1 MSELRI
7 KYFDS
12 VRLEGGITLRDV
24 DVAYRTWGE
33 LNEARDNVIVVFHSL
48 TGDSNAADWW
58 APMIGRGRALD
69 TSTHFVV
76 CVNLLGSCYGTTGP
90 RSIDPGSDRPY
101 ANSFPIPTVRDNVA
115 LQRRLLDDLGVTGID
130 VAIGGS
136 LGGMIALEWA
146 LMDRSLKRVV
156 AIATSGRHSAWCIA
170 WSEVQRQAIYTDPN
184 WNGGNYSVGNPPRA
198 GLATARMMAVL
209 SYRNQTSFSDRFGR
223 DKIIEQEAFSVESYL
238 RHQGKKLVDRFDANC
253 YVRLSQTTNSH
264 DLARGRGRRESGL
277 GQEPEPGPGRGS
289 GPESGRGS
297 GQSLGN
303 YERVLAS
310 IEQEVLVV
318 GISSDVLFPV
328 VEQEELAFHIPR
340 AELEILD
347 STHGHDAFLLEA
359 EGLNQKVKRWLRK
372 TRIRRHKTLQLS
384 QTCV

>member
-12 VRLEGGITLRDV
+12 VRLEGGFTLRDV

-33 LNEARDNVIVVFHSL
+33 LNESRDNVIVVFHSL

-58 APMIGRGRALD
+58 APMIGPGRALD

-76 CVNLLGSCYGTTGP
+76 CINLLGSCYGTTGP
-90 RSIDPGSDRPY
+90 TSIDPGTGKPY

-115 LQRRLLDDLGVTGID
+115 LQRRLLDELGVTGIE

-156 AIATSGRHSAWCIA
+156 AVATSGRHSAWCIA
-170 WSEVQRQAIYTDPN
+170 WSEAQRQAIYADPN
-184 WNGGNYSVGNPPRA
+184 WNGGNYSVASPPRA
-198 GLATARMMAVL
+198 GLATARMIAML
-209 SYRNQTSFSDRFGR
+209 SYRNQISFSDRFGR
-223 DKIIEQEAFSVESYL
+223 DKIVEQEAFSVESYL

-264 DLARGRGRRESGL
+264 DLARGRGLGRRSESV
-277 GQEPEPGPGRGS
+277 QR
-289 GPESGRGS
+289 PESGPGS
-297 GQSLGN
+297 GQSEGN

-359 EGLNQKVKRWLRK
+359 EHLNRKVKRWLRK
-372 TRIRRHKTLQLS
+372 TQTRRPKTVQLS
-384 QTCV
+384 RTCV

>member
-12 VRLEGGITLRDV
+12 VRLEDGTTLRDV
-24 DVAYRTWGE
+24 DMAYRTWGE
-33 LNEARDNVIVVFHSL
+33 LNAARDNVIVVCHSL
-48 TGDSNAADWW
+48 TGDCNAAEWW

-69 TSTHFVV
+69 TNTHFVV

-90 RSIDPGSDRPY
+90 TSIDPGSGRPY
-101 ANSFPIPTVRDNVA
+101 ASSFPIPTVRDNVV
-115 LQRRLLDDLGVTGID
+115 LQRRLLDELGVTGIE

-136 LGGMIALEWA
+136 LGGMIVLEWA

-170 WSEVQRQAIYTDPN
+170 WSEAQRQAIYADPN
-184 WNGGNYSVGNPPRA
+184 WNGGNYSVGSPPGA
-198 GLATARMMAVL
+198 GLATARMMAML

-223 DKIIEQEAFSVESYL
+223 DRILEQEAFSVESYL
-238 RHQGKKLVDRFDANC
+238 RHQGKKLVERFDANC

-264 DLARGRGRRESGL
+264 DVARGRGPTRS
-277 GQEPEPGPGRGS
+277 Q
-289 GPESGRGS
+289 GPESR
-297 GQSLGN
+297 QSQRI
-303 YERVLAS
+303 YEQVLAS

-340 AELEILD
+340 AELEILN

-359 EGLNQKVKRWLRK
+359 ERLNRKVKRWLGN
-372 TRIRRHKTLQLS
+372 TRIRRPKNVQLS
-384 QTCV
+384 RTCV

>member
-12 VRLEGGITLRDV
+12 VRLEDGTTLRDV
-24 DVAYRTWGE
+24 DMAYRTWGE
-33 LNEARDNVIVVFHSL
+33 LNAARDNVIVVCHSL
-48 TGDSNAADWW
+48 TGDCNAAEWW

-69 TSTHFVV
+69 TNTHFVV

-90 RSIDPGSDRPY
+90 TSIDPGSGRPY
-101 ANSFPIPTVRDNVA
+101 ASSFPIPTVRDNVV
-115 LQRRLLDDLGVTGID
+115 LQRRLLDELGVTGIE

-136 LGGMIALEWA
+136 LGGMIVLEWA

-170 WSEVQRQAIYTDPN
+170 WSEAQRQAIYADPN
-184 WNGGNYSVGNPPRA
+184 WNGGNYSVGSPPGA
-198 GLATARMMAVL
+198 GLATARMMAML

-223 DKIIEQEAFSVESYL
+223 DRILEQEAFSVESYL
-238 RHQGKKLVDRFDANC
+238 RHQGKRLVERFDANC

-264 DLARGRGRRESGL
+264 DVARGRGPTRS
-277 GQEPEPGPGRGS
+277 Q
-289 GPESGRGS
+289 GPESR
-297 GQSLGN
+297 QSQRI
-303 YERVLAS
+303 YEQVLAS

-340 AELEILD
+340 AELEILN

-359 EGLNQKVKRWLRK
+359 ERLNRKVKRWLGN
-372 TRIRRHKTLQLS
+372 TRIRRPKNVQLS
-384 QTCV
+384 RTCV